1 MAKYNPVL
9 CKLGLLALRAARA
22 WFIIAPFARG
32 DFVETRIIDGNAL
45 GKRLRQAMSE
55 RVARLAA
62 TGTRPGLAVIIVG
75 DDPASKIYVRNKV
88 RACAEIGMHSEH
100 IELPATASQAEVLER
115 IVRLNA
121 DPAIHGI
128 LVQLPLPKQ
137 ISGEAVLNAI
147 APEKDADGFHP
158 VNVGLLATG
167 HPRFVPCTPAGVMA
181 MLEDEGINPWGQN
194 AVIVGGS
201 NIVGKPAALLLLQKG
216 ATVTICNSKTRDLA
230 SHTRNADILVVATG
244 KANLVRADMVKPGAV
259 VIDVGMNRTPEGK
272 LCGDV
277 DFQGMLGKVSH
288 ITPVPGGVGP
298 MTITML
304 LANTVQAAEKVAA
317 G

>member
-1 MAKYNPVL
+1 M
-9 CKLGLLALRAARA
+9 
-22 WFIIAPFARG
+22 
-32 DFVETRIIDGNAL
+32 ETRIIDGNAL
-45 GKRLRQAMSE
+45 GKRLRQAMAE
-55 RVARLAA
+55 RVAKLTAA
-62 TGTRPGLAVIIVG
+62 GTRPGLAVIIVG

-100 IELPATASQAEVLER
+100 IELPATTSQSEVLER

-244 KANLVRADMVKPGAV
+244 KANLVRADMVKSGAV
-259 VIDVGMNRTPEGK
+259 VIDVGMNRTADGPNAGK

-277 DFQGMLGKVSH
+277 DYQGMLGKVSH

-304 LANTVQAAEKVAA
+304 LANTVQAAEKAAA

>member
-1 MAKYNPVL
+1 MP
-9 CKLGLLALRAARA
+9 A
-22 WFIIAPFARG
+22 WFIIAPFAHQRTE
-32 DFVETRIIDGNAL
+32 DKDVETRIIDGNAL

-62 TGTRPGLAVIIVG
+62 AGTRPGLAVIIVG

-100 IELPATASQAEVLER
+100 IELPATTSQAEVLER
-115 IVRLNA
+115 IARLNA
-121 DPAIHGI
+121 DPTIHGI

-244 KANLVRADMVKPGAV
+244 KANLVRADMVKPGAIV
-259 VIDVGMNRTPEGK
+259 VDVGMNRNDEGK

-277 DFQGMLGKVSH
+277 DFAGVREVAGW

-298 MTITML
+298 MTVTML
-304 LANTVQAAEKVAA
+304 MVNTLEAAERAA
-317 G
+317 NFGT

>member
-1 MAKYNPVL
+1 
-9 CKLGLLALRAARA
+9 
-22 WFIIAPFARG
+22 
-32 DFVETRIIDGNAL
+32 VETRIIDGNAL

-62 TGTRPGLAVIIVG
+62 AGSRPGLAVIIVG
-75 DDPASKIYVRNKV
+75 DDPASTIYVRNKV

-100 IELPATASQAEVLER
+100 IELPAATSQSEVLQH
-115 IVRLNA
+115 IARLNA

-128 LVQLPLPKQ
+128 LVQLPLPRH

-167 HPRFVPCTPAGVMA
+167 HPRFVPCTPAGIMA
-181 MLEDEGINPWGQN
+181 MLEDQGINPWGQN
-194 AVIVGGS
+194 AVVVGGS

-244 KANLVRADMVKPGAV
+244 KATSISRACWARCRISP
-259 VIDVGMNRTPEGK
+259 R
-272 LCGDV
+272 
-277 DFQGMLGKVSH
+277 FR
-288 ITPVPGGVGP
+288 GGWAP
-298 MTITML
+298 
-304 LANTVQAAEKVAA
+304 
-317 G
+317 